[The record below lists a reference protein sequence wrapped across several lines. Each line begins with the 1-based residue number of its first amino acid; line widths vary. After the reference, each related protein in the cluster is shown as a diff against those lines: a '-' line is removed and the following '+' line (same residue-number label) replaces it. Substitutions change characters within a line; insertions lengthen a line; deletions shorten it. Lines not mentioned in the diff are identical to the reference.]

1 LSERILKSSQV
12 LLGLPLEIKPVN
24 YNSKTDNG
32 IKDGNN
38 VDKANDPLN
47 SETAQEIFNS
57 LIERANSEAVRI
69 IDEAKAMASMII
81 SEAGEKAEKEME
93 KHREAAR
100 AEGFEVGLREGKA
113 EGKRKYE
120 KLIKEAENIWKK
132 ANEEYANILR
142 SAEDDMVALVM
153 NIAKKVINTELTT
166 NRKIILNLVSEALL
180 RTANRDNLTI
190 RVSREDYDFL
200 KENEEYIKERVDS
213 ITYLDIKADSALDAG
228 SCIVETNYGCI
239 DSGVK
244 TKMEKLKAVFLEVIR
259 TREQRVYN
267 EKSRIYAAK

>member
-1 LSERILKSSQV
+1 MSERILKSSQV